1 MKFTQ
6 VTVFLVGLAFL
17 SPSVSA
23 QPVPQGVKDWVGEW
37 YAAYNAGDA
46 ARLAQLY
53 AEDAVTTVTKSADGS
68 PVSGRPA
75 IEASFKAD
83 FGSADTQVEGAMEG
97 ARAMNNLAVIWGSDE
112 NTSGPEGGGEVRTTK
127 TNWLAV
133 LEKQADGSWLAI
145 RDTSSRAEP
154 ESD

>member
-6 VTVFLVGLAFL
+6 GAVFLVGLAFL

-23 QPVPQGVKDWVGEW
+23 QPVPQWVKDWLGEW

-46 ARLAQLY
+46 AQLAQLY
-53 AEDAVTTVTKSADGS
+53 AEDAVTKSANEP

-75 IEASFKAD
+75 IEASFKAEFD
-83 FGSADTQVEGAMEG
+83 SVDPQIKGAMEG
-97 ARAMNNLAVIWGSDE
+97 ARVMNDLAVIWGSDE
-112 NTSGPEGGGEVRTTK
+112 NTSRPKGGGEVRTTK
-127 TNWLAV
+127 LNWLAV

-145 RDTSSRAEP
+145 RETSSRAEP

>member
-1 MKFTQ
+1 MKLTRIA
-6 VTVFLVGLAFL
+6 VLSVGLAL
-17 SPSVSA
+17 VSPSLSA
-23 QPVPQGVKDWVGEW
+23 QPVPQWAEDWLGEW

-46 ARLAQLY
+46 AQLAQLY
-53 AEDAVTTVTKSADGS
+53 AEDAVTKSANEP
-68 PVSGRPA
+68 PVRGRSA
-75 IEASFKAD
+75 IEASFKED
-83 FGSADTQVEGAMEG
+83 FGSADTQIKGTSEG
-97 ARAMNNLAVIWGSDE
+97 ARVMNDLAVIWGYDE
-112 NTSGPEGGGEVRTTK
+112 STSMPKGGGEARTTK